1 MIEPATITPCPV
13 ACPVGV
19 TKIPFTV
26 PSTAHRGKKR
36 GKDFKVLALLRLLLI
51 EEDFAALGLCLS
63 DSLAV
68 DAVEVV
74 GDPFLI

>member
-1 MIEPATITPCPV
+1 MIEPAAITPCPV

-19 TKIPFTV
+19 TKIPLPV
-26 PSTAHRGKKR
+26 LSAAHRGKKR

>member
-1 MIEPATITPCPV
+1 MIELSSITPCPI
-13 ACPVGV
+13 ACPVRV
-19 TKIPFTV
+19 TKIMLPV
-26 PSTAHRGKKR
+26 LSKAHRGKKR
-36 GKDFKVLALLRLLLI
+36 GKDFNVLALLCLLLI
-51 EEDFAALGLCLS
+51 EEDFAAIGLCLS